1 VHIFRRSGISQ
12 QLADVKPGGTDKMG
26 DSMSRPRKFKESCD
40 AVFLVGCPFLETMEL
55 CNLFAQSDDTIA
67 ALLATVSSVIA
78 PELGGD
84 KPGGTEKMVDSTP
97 FPRKFK
103 KSCDAALLETMELCN
118 LARSGVTIVELR
130 AILSW

>member
-1 VHIFRRSGISQ
+1 
-12 QLADVKPGGTDKMG
+12 
-26 DSMSRPRKFKESCD
+26 
-40 AVFLVGCPFLETMEL
+40 MEL

-67 ALLATVSSVIA
+67 ALVATVSSVIA

-84 KPGGTEKMVDSTP
+84 KPGGIEKVVDSTP

-118 LARSGVTIVELR
+118 LVTRSGVTNVELR